1 MNVSPNTSGLP
12 GITEAQNIVGALLT
26 FGLIAALAGLVI
38 SAILWALGNHSANP
52 QIAGRGKAG
61 VLVSL
66 AAALLVGGSQVLISF
81 FSGAGAKL

>member
-12 GITEAQNIVGALLT
+12 GITETQNIVGALLT